1 MPDFAKLTPEQV
13 AREGKPSFAAGNIKR
28 FLYGE
33 GDRYIVDVR
42 VVDKDREVIATVFDR
57 IENKTVWPPPRRKPG
72 GPKNVRRIAWKDGV
86 RTTGTIRITADDLAE
101 LLRRRDELEREGY
114 LDFPL
119 WVERL

>member
-1 MPDFAKLTPEQV
+1 MPDFSKLTPEQV

-28 FLYGE
+28 FLYGD

-42 VVDKDREVIATVFDR
+42 VDSDREVIATVFDR
-57 IENKTVWPPPRRKPG
+57 SENKTVWPPPRRKPG
-72 GPKNVRRIAWKDGV
+72 GPTSVRRIAWKEGG

-114 LDFPL
+114 LDFPI